1 MQQWGFIFVSFCFIL
16 WSLYALCIHDVGR
29 PYFLFSRLSLASVS
43 LFLFSLAFRVAAH
56 EQSPFVMVVKPVLL
70 YLIFVFL
77 CYLFLP
83 FPFSLSPVLSLHCNL
98 LTWILSTLWPL
109 PYLFFCHEC
118 SAHINSMSMSE
129 PLECH
134 FLFLFLPSLLV
145 LLPAR
150 CCCSASPLDFGRGK
164 SEEEIRIIMFVCRH

>member
-1 MQQWGFIFVSFCFIL
+1 MQQWGFIFVLFRFASFCG
-16 WSLYALCIHDVGR
+16 SCMRCIHDVGR
-29 PYFLFSRLSLASVS
+29 PYFLFSLLSLLASVS

-70 YLIFVFL
+70 YLIFVIL

-83 FPFSLSPVLSLHCNL
+83 FPFSLSPVLSFHCNL

-109 PYLFFCHEC
+109 PYLFVCHEC

-134 FLFLFLPSLLV
+134 FLFLFFPSLLA
-145 LLPAR
+145 LLR
-150 CCCSASPLDFGRGK
+150 
-164 SEEEIRIIMFVCRH
+164 